1 MHILNSI
8 IKREAFTNFSGK
20 YRGSME
26 DKRNIL
32 FDEKPFGYKLIKDNK
47 AIITYKGKA
56 ISTITGKDYNKL
68 IRVIALDNIYE
79 LQLFLAKITGQFK
92 HGNEKD
98 NK

>member
-1 MHILNSI
+1 VQ
-8 IKREAFTNFSGK
+8 
-20 YRGSME
+20 

-32 FDEKPFGYKLIKDNK
+32 FDEKPFSYKLIKDKK
-47 AIITYKGKA
+47 AQISYRGKNV
-56 ISTITGKDYNKL
+56 SVVTGKDYNKL
-68 IRVIALDNIYE
+68 LRVIALDNIYE

>member
-1 MHILNSI
+1 L
-8 IKREAFTNFSGK
+8 
-20 YRGSME
+20 E

-32 FDEKPFGYKLIKDNK
+32 FEEKPFSYKVIKDNK
-47 AIITYKGKA
+47 AQILFNNKIV
-56 ISTITGKDYNKL
+56 STILGKEYNKL
-68 IRVIALDNIYE
+68 LRVIALDNIYE

>member
-1 MHILNSI
+1 V
-8 IKREAFTNFSGK
+8 
-20 YRGSME
+20 E

-32 FDEKPFGYKLIKDNK
+32 YDEKPFGYKLVKDKK
-47 AIITYKGKA
+47 AIISYKGKM

-68 IRVIALDNIYE
+68 IRVIALDNMYE
-79 LQLFLAKITGQFK
+79 LQLFLAKTTGQFK